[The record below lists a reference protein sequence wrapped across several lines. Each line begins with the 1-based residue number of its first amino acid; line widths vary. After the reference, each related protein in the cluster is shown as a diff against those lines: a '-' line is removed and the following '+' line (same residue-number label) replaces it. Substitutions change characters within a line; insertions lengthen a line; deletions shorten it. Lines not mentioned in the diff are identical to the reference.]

1 MPGRVKALFS
11 EEVESRNKT
20 LDFQT
25 LVVYTI
31 VVNTIVRAA
40 PQSLGMSG
48 RSDLQ
53 KKNRDKG
60 GCR

>member
-1 MPGRVKALFS
+1 MPERVKALFS

-40 PQSLGMSG
+40 PQSWG
-48 RSDLQ
+48 
-53 KKNRDKG
+53 
-60 GCR
+60 